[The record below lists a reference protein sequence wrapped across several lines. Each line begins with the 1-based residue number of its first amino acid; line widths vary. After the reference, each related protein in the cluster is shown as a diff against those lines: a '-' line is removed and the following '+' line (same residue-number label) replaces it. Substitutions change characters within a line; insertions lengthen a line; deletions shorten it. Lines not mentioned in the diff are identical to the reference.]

1 MTPRRIAKLLGW
13 LGSAV
18 LATILVGTVWVV
30 RHRVSGQMLK
40 EAASVIPGS
49 LLSARHFHWTQMK
62 GDRKQWELSAGE
74 ASFADDK
81 KSLRLKDA
89 DLSMVTNGG
98 QRLLLHAPSARLILE
113 GNHVKRAELSG
124 GLEVRYGSVVV
135 TVREAAFT
143 PDEDVLESPGPV
155 AIEGQGFK
163 VAGIG
168 LTARPHEEVF
178 DLHSQVSTEV
188 QPRPGT
194 NGPRKLL

>member
-18 LATILVGTVWVV
+18 LATILIGTVWVV
-30 RHRVSGQMLK
+30 RHRVNGQLLK

-49 LLSARHFHWTQMK
+49 LLSARNFHWTQLK
-62 GDRKQWELSAGE
+62 GDREQWELSAGE

-98 QRLLLHAPSARLILE
+98 QRLMVHAPSAKLSLE
-113 GNHVKRAELSG
+113 GNHVRRAELSG

-135 TVREAAFT
+135 TVSEAAFT
-143 PDEDVLESPGPV
+143 PDEDILEAPGPV

-163 VAGIG
+163 VSGIG
-168 LTARPHEEVF
+168 LTAHPHDELF
-178 DLHSQVSTEV
+178 DLHSRVSTEV
-188 QPRPGT
+188 KPRPGSE
-194 NGPRKLL
+194 GPRKLL